1 MRIFMQV
8 MLFSRD
14 IQGWQ
19 MAGIAGTPLH
29 TNGKMDAELIVPPGR
44 CEMFK

>member
-1 MRIFMQV
+1 MRIFTQV
-8 MLFSRD
+8 MPFSGY

-19 MAGIAGTPLH
+19 MAGIAGTASH
-29 TNGKMDAELIVPPGR
+29 GEMSAELIVSPGR